1 MESKPEVSPSRFT
14 YMAFLSG
21 SDSLSISVSVLCS
34 HLPRGFVS
42 GEQLMRLHVRQKGEI
57 GENLGSSSLNNTA
70 GDGPATRCCF
80 VSVLVCV
87 LDRAC
92 RSLATTSNVWECESE
107 CPTPHAP
114 CPIGLHGQVQYL
126 YLRHIPWG
134 LLLHHQAAVEVAKP
148 TRATGLTPL

>member
-1 MESKPEVSPSRFT
+1 MHLYGLPFWFGFSFDFSFCFVLPPST
-14 YMAFLSG
+14 G
-21 SDSLSISVSVLCS
+21 
-34 HLPRGFVS
+34 GFVS